1 VAGVRVVGLWLSK
14 HSGLAALAQPLVG
27 CVSGIGKLANT
38 AKASSENIG
47 VNSLVSRVWL
57 LDLGYATWPTSPKA
71 AFSLV
76 REHWGNWFMQWFS
89 DLRIAYKTAI
99 VPLVLCILLVVLG
112 LVSTSSLRSVASGV
126 EVVTQDLGPS
136 MDQLAQI
143 TDAMARLQLSVRHY
157 ARSADQ
163 ASAKQ
168 FSELDQRLSLALEQA
183 DKGIQDPQRRQL
195 LAQISR
201 LHADYS
207 RLFAEQLVPIS
218 QQRQQLMVSQLDV
231 HGPAVE
237 KILSSILEN
246 AQQDFNL
253 DAVFYA
259 SAGIR
264 NLLLGNQYLYQFLQ
278 ENQPEQV
285 VAFQRELANAQNVMT
300 VLRDRTSSDS
310 TKSKLNEAL
319 QALDLFKA
327 AASKLVLLVKERN
340 DAVLAMGKLDPQ
352 IADLA
357 QQLQQHIMQAM
368 QEAARAANATVVSV
382 SQLFWGLVLAAILF
396 GGALAYWVGAALV
409 RSLGQINQMLQDMA
423 EGEGDLT
430 KRLPV
435 HGKDD
440 LGRLALSFNTFVEK
454 IRLTVAAV
462 AQASHTLEGAAQ
474 VLQLNAKAA
483 TDDVAQQ
490 RQESTQIAVAMNQVA
505 ASAAQMADTA
515 KHTATLSVDARQSAD
530 LGLSR
535 VQSNSAAMHSLTEKV
550 DKLAGVIELLRSD
563 SNRIDSVLEV
573 IRSIAE
579 QTNLLALNAAIEAA
593 RAGEQGRGFAVVAD
607 EVRSLAQRTQHS
619 TKEIHEIIQA
629 LQQRTLAAIEMMADS
644 QTAVSHASAS
654 TVQTS
659 QSLQA
664 ITLAVDAIDSNIQSM
679 ARAASEQARV
689 ATAVGVG
696 VARANNISEH
706 TFATVEKTRAA
717 ASSILELDSQLSRLI
732 EQFQT

>member
-1 VAGVRVVGLWLSK
+1 
-14 HSGLAALAQPLVG
+14 
-27 CVSGIGKLANT
+27 
-38 AKASSENIG
+38 
-47 VNSLVSRVWL
+47 
-57 LDLGYATWPTSPKA
+57 
-71 AFSLV
+71 
-76 REHWGNWFMQWFS
+76 MQWFA

-207 RLFAEQLVPIS
+207 RIFAEQLVPIS

-357 QQLQQHIMQAM
+357 QQLQQNIMQAM

-396 GGALAYWVGAALV
+396 GGVLAYWVGAALV
-409 RSLGQINQMLQDMA
+409 RSVGQINQMLQDMA

-454 IRLTVAAV
+454 IRRTVAAV

-474 VLQLNAKAA
+474 ELQLNAKEAA
-483 TDDVAQQ
+483 GDVEQQ
-490 RQESTQIAVAMNQVA
+490 RQESAQIAVAMSQVA

-515 KHTATLSVDARQSAD
+515 QLTATLSVDARQSAD

-629 LQQRTLAAIEMMADS
+629 LQERTLAAIEMMADS

-706 TFATVEKTRAA
+706 TFATVEKTRSA

>member
-1 VAGVRVVGLWLSK
+1 
-14 HSGLAALAQPLVG
+14 
-27 CVSGIGKLANT
+27 
-38 AKASSENIG
+38 
-47 VNSLVSRVWL
+47 
-57 LDLGYATWPTSPKA
+57 
-71 AFSLV
+71 
-76 REHWGNWFMQWFS
+76 MQWFT

-126 EVVTQDLGPS
+126 DVVTQDLGPS
-136 MDQLAQI
+136 MDNLAQI

-163 ASAKQ
+163 GSEQQ
-168 FSELDQRLSLALEQA
+168 FSELDQRLNLALQQA
-183 DKGIQDPQRRQL
+183 DKRIQDPQRRQL
-195 LAQISR
+195 LAEIGR
-201 LHADYS
+201 LHGEYS
-207 RLFAEQLVPIS
+207 RLFREQLVPIS

-237 KILSSILEN
+237 KILSSVLEN

-259 SAGIR
+259 SAGMR
-264 NLLLGNQYLYQFLQ
+264 NLLLGSQYLYQFLQ

-285 VAFQRELANAQNVMT
+285 KAFQRELGNAQNVIT

-310 TKSKLNEAL
+310 SKAKLNQAL
-319 QALDLFKA
+319 QTLDLYKA
-327 AASKLVLLVKERN
+327 AASKLVLLVQARN
-340 DAVLAMGKLDPQ
+340 DAVSAMDKLDPQ

-368 QEAARAANATVVSV
+368 QDAARAANATVISV

-396 GGALAYWVGAALV
+396 GGLLAYGVGSALV
-409 RSLGQINQMLQDMA
+409 RALGQINRMLQDMA
-423 EGEGDLT
+423 QGEGDLT

-454 IRLTVAAV
+454 IRRTVASV
-462 AQASHTLEGAAQ
+462 AQASHTLESAAQ

-483 TDDVAQQ
+483 AADVEQQ
-490 RQESTQIAVAMNQVA
+490 RHESAQIAVAMSQVA
-505 ASAAQMADTA
+505 ASAAQVADTA
-515 KHTATLSVDARQSAD
+515 QLAAKLSLDARQSAD

-535 VQSNSAAMHSLTEKV
+535 VQSNNASMLSLTEKV
-550 DKLAGVIELLRSD
+550 NKLAGVIESLRSD
-563 SNRIDSVLEV
+563 SSRIDSVLEV

-593 RAGEQGRGFAVVAD
+593 RAGDQGRGFAVVAD

-619 TKEIHEIIQA
+619 TKEIHQIIQA

-654 TVQTS
+654 TEQTS
-659 QSLQA
+659 ESLQA
-664 ITLAVDAIDSNIQSM
+664 ITSAVDAIDSNIQSM

-696 VARANNISEH
+696 LARANSISEH
-706 TFATVEKTRAA
+706 TVSTVAQTRAA